1 MALPALRQL
10 PANFVGY
17 RSVRLLQRNDR
28 DYGSRYA
35 AVTMKPLKTEYA
47 KQTGDTPSGLIFKSM
62 IGTAMV
68 IAVPP
73 AVVWLLFAL
82 VRWFVL

>member
-1 MALPALRQL
+1 V
-10 PANFVGY
+10 N
-17 RSVRLLQRNDR
+17 N
-28 DYGSRYA
+28 
-35 AVTMKPLKTEYA
+35 EN
-47 KQTGDTPSGLIFKSM
+47 GDTPSGLIFKSM

>member
-1 MALPALRQL
+1 MVENPKAAETQRHAPATASGEAWRPAERYEQL
-10 PANFVGY
+10 A
-17 RSVRLLQRNDR
+17 
-28 DYGSRYA
+28 
-35 AVTMKPLKTEYA
+35 
-47 KQTGDTPSGLIFKSM
+47 QTGDTPSGLIFKSM